1 MTEFPY
7 SSPLKEYIQG
17 MILQKRSLGYK
28 FDSSPRLLYKF
39 DQFCLTY
46 GCTEPVLSKELV
58 LIWSQKRPNEAYAT
72 VQHRV
77 GIIMTLNTKSSGNL
91 TLNRQDIR
99 RKREGAPSL
108 FLAENQG
115 LPTHATGGYPNA
127 IRNPSTQ
134 KAVFSPSCLRC

>member
-1 MTEFPY
+1 MLFKCLYAAKNPVM
-7 SSPLKEYIQG
+7 KG
-17 MILQKRSLGYK
+17 
-28 FDSSPRLLYKF
+28 LL
-39 DQFCLTY
+39 
-46 GCTEPVLSKELV
+46 
-58 LIWSQKRPNEAYAT
+58 SQIIPNMLN
-72 VQHRV
+72 RV
-77 GIIMTLNTKSSGNL
+77 TLNTKSSGNL